1 MRFRAF
7 ILFAVMF
14 AAIIIPGTAPSIA
27 SSIKE
32 PQQVG
37 SQRTGFATSGQNTVP
52 GEILVKVKPSYGAQA
67 LSAINKSFRA
77 QSLSAPSSNGVHQ
90 IILPAGTDVKR
101 VAQEY
106 AELPYVEYAEPNHIR
121 KALYTPA
128 DPYFN
133 LQWTLPKI
141 GAPDFWDKAPAT
153 PVVVAVI
160 DTGVD
165 YTHEDLANKVIKGYD
180 FINNDNDPMDDHF
193 HGTHVAGI
201 IAAETNNAI
210 GIAGVAPNAMI
221 LAIKVLSRTGEGT
234 DLQISKGIM
243 YAADKGAKVINLS
256 LGGPGWSFVL
266 DDAVQYARKKGCL
279 VVASAGNAGTN
290 EIYYPASY
298 NGVVSVG
305 ATDSYDK
312 KALFSN
318 FGPDVDIAAPGVEI
332 LSTYN
337 KDGVPG
343 YVYASGTS
351 MAAPVVCGA
360 AALIFAA
367 NPTYTGDQLQR
378 ALLLATDDLGIP
390 GRDDYFGYGRVDLR
404 KATIQKRITVEDTA
418 PEITASGSWQSIDA
432 ASASGGTVKSAS
444 AAGSSLTLRFSG
456 TSVCWFA
463 QTGNAGGKA
472 KVYIDGALVKEVDLY
487 NPTTNYQQPVFFKD
501 SLSAG
506 SHTIKIEAS
515 GSMNSKSQGQD
526 INVDG
531 FDIGNGKVS
540 TGPMPPTGV
549 VVNVKPR
556 SVDITWS
563 KPATGKVAGYNI
575 YCSTT
580 ISGKCARIN
589 RATITTNTFTV
600 LPVKRGAAYYYKVT
614 SVDESGNE
622 SAPATP
628 ISIKAARDI
637 RK

>member
-1 MRFRAF
+1 MK
-7 ILFAVMF
+7 
-14 AAIIIPGTAPSIA
+14 T
-27 SSIKE
+27 
-32 PQQVG
+32 
-37 SQRTGFATSGQNTVP
+37 
-52 GEILVKVKPSYGAQA
+52 SYGAQA
-67 LSAINKSFRA
+67 LFAINKSFRA
-77 QSLSAPSSNGVHQ
+77 QSLTTHSYNGIHQ

-106 AELPYVEYAEPNHIR
+106 AELPYVEYAEPNRIR
-121 KALYTPA
+121 RALDSPS

-133 LQWTLPKI
+133 LQWALPKI
-141 GAPDFWDKAPAT
+141 GAPDFWDKAPLT
-153 PVVVAVI
+153 PVIVAVI

-210 GIAGVAPNAMI
+210 GIAGVAPNAKI

-243 YAADKGAKVINLS
+243 YAADNGAKVINLS
-256 LGGPGWSFVL
+256 LGGPGWSFIL

-279 VVASAGNAGTN
+279 VVASAGNAGTS

-312 KALFSN
+312 KAFFSN
-318 FGPDVDIAAPGVEI
+318 FGPDVDIAAPGVDI

-337 KDGVPG
+337 DGGSPS

-351 MAAPVVCGA
+351 MAAPVACGA
-360 AALIFAA
+360 AALIFAG
-367 NPTYTGDQLQR
+367 NPTYTADQLQR
-378 ALLLATDDLGIP
+378 ALLLATQDLGTP
-390 GRDDYFGYGRVDLR
+390 GRDDSFGYGLVDLR
-404 KATIQKRITVEDTA
+404 KAAIQKRITAEDTA
-418 PEITASGSWQSIDA
+418 PEITATGSWQSS
-432 ASASGGTVKSAS
+432 ASAGASGGTLKSAS
-444 AAGSSLTLRFSG
+444 TAGSSLTLRFSG
-456 TSVCWFA
+456 TSICWFA
-463 QTGNAGGKA
+463 QTGNASGKA
-472 KVYIDGALVKEVDLY
+472 KVYIDGVFAKDVDLY

-506 SHTIKIEAS
+506 SHTIKIEAA
-515 GSMNSKSQGQD
+515 GSKNSKSQGQD
-526 INVDG
+526 VNVDG
-531 FDIGNGKVS
+531 FDIGNGNVS
-540 TGPMPPTGV
+540 AGPMPPTGV
-549 VVNVKPR
+549 LVNVKPR
-556 SVDITWS
+556 SVEITWS

-580 ISGKCARIN
+580 ISGKCVRIN

-600 LPVKRGAAYYYKVT
+600 LPAKRGAAYYYKVT

-622 SAPATP
+622 STPATP
-628 ISIKAARDI
+628 TSIKAARDI
-637 RK
+637 RR

>member
-1 MRFRAF
+1 M
-7 ILFAVMF
+7 L
-14 AAIIIPGTAPSIA
+14 AALIIPGTAPSTA

-32 PQQVG
+32 PQLVG
-37 SQRTGFATSGQNTVP
+37 LQQTGFTTSGQSTVP
-52 GEILVKVKPSYGAQA
+52 GEILVKVKSSYSAPA
-67 LSAINKSFRA
+67 LSVINKSFRA
-77 QSLSAPSSNGVHQ
+77 QSLTTNSSNGVHQ
-90 IILPAGTDVKR
+90 IILPAGTDVAR

-121 KALYTPA
+121 RALYSPS

-141 GAPDFWDKAPAT
+141 GAPDFWDKASAT
-153 PVVVAVI
+153 PVIVAVI

-165 YTHEDLANKVIKGYD
+165 YTHEDLAKKVIKGYD

-210 GIAGVAPNAMI
+210 GIAGVAPNAKI

-243 YAADKGAKVINLS
+243 YAADNGAKIINLS
-256 LGGPGWSFVL
+256 LGGPGWSFIL

-279 VVASAGNAGTN
+279 VVASAGNAGTG
-290 EIYYPASY
+290 ETYYPASY
-298 NGVVSVG
+298 SGVVSVG

-318 FGPDVDIAAPGVEI
+318 YGTDIDIAAPGVEI

-337 KDGVPG
+337 NGGTPG

-351 MAAPVVCGA
+351 MATPAVCGA
-360 AALIFAA
+360 AALIFAG
-367 NPTYTGDQLQR
+367 NPTYSGDQLQR
-378 ALLLATDDLGIP
+378 ALLLATNDLGIP
-390 GRDDYFGYGRVDLR
+390 GRDDYFGYGQVDLR
-404 KATIQKRITVEDTA
+404 KAATQKRLTVEDTA
-418 PEITASGSWQSIDA
+418 PEITATGSWQSIA
-432 ASASGGTVKSAS
+432 VASASDGTLKSAS
-444 AAGSSLTLRFSG
+444 ATDSSLTLRFSG

-463 QTGNAGGKA
+463 QTGNASGKA
-472 KVYIDGALVKEVDLY
+472 KVYLDGALVKEVDLY
-487 NPTTNYQQPVFFKD
+487 NPTTNYQQPVFYKE

-506 SHTIKIEAS
+506 SHTIKIEAA
-515 GSMNSKSQGQD
+515 GSKNSKSQGQD

-531 FDIGNGKVS
+531 FDIGNGNVS
-540 TGPMPPTGV
+540 AGPMPPTGV
-549 VVNVKPR
+549 VVNIKPR
-556 SVDITWS
+556 SVDISWN

-580 ISGKCARIN
+580 ISGKCVRIN

-600 LPVKRGAAYYYKVT
+600 LPVKRSAAYYYKVT
-614 SVDESGNE
+614 SVDEAGNE

-628 ISIKAARDI
+628 ISIKATRDI

>member
-1 MRFRAF
+1 
-7 ILFAVMF
+7 MF
-14 AAIIIPGTAPSIA
+14 AALIIPVTVPSTA
-27 SSIKE
+27 SSIE
-32 PQQVG
+32 QQQLVG
-37 SQRTGFATSGQNTVP
+37 SQQTGTTTSGRTTVP
-52 GEILVKVKPSYGAQA
+52 GEILVKVKPSYSAQA

-77 QSLSAPSSNGVHQ
+77 QSLTTHSSNNVHQ

-121 KALYTPA
+121 RALYTPS

-133 LQWTLPKI
+133 LQWMLPKI

-153 PVVVAVI
+153 PIIVAVI

-201 IAAETNNAI
+201 VAAETNNAV
-210 GIAGVAPNAMI
+210 GIAGVAPSAKI
-221 LAIKVLSRTGEGT
+221 LAIKVLSRNGEGT
-234 DLQISKGIM
+234 DLQISKGII
-243 YAADKGAKVINLS
+243 YAADNGAKVINLS

-266 DDAVQYARKKGCL
+266 DDAIQYARKKGCL

-298 NGVVSVG
+298 NGVVSVA

-312 KALFSN
+312 KAFFSN
-318 FGPDVDIAAPGVEI
+318 FGPDVDIAAPGVDI

-337 KDGVPG
+337 KDGTPG

-360 AALIFAA
+360 AALIFAG

-390 GRDDYFGYGRVDLR
+390 GRDDYFGYGLVDLR
-404 KATIQKRITVEDTA
+404 KAALQKRITVEDTA
-418 PEITASGSWQSIDA
+418 PEITTTGSWQSI
-432 ASASGGTVKSAS
+432 ASADASGGTLKSAS

-456 TSVCWFA
+456 TSICWFA
-463 QTGNAGGKA
+463 QTGNSGGKA
-472 KVYIDGALVKEVDLY
+472 KVYVDGVFAKDVDLY
-487 NPTTNYQQPVFFKD
+487 NPTTNYQQPVFYKE

-506 SHTIKIEAS
+506 SHTIKIEAA
-515 GSMNSKSQGQD
+515 GSKNSKSQGQD
-526 INVDG
+526 VNVDG
-531 FDIGNGKVS
+531 FDIGNGNVS
-540 TGPMPPTGV
+540 AGPMPPTGV
-549 VVNVKPR
+549 LVSVRPR
-556 SVDITWS
+556 SVEITWS

-575 YCSTT
+575 YCPTT
-580 ISGKCARIN
+580 ISGKWVRIN

-600 LPVKRGAAYYYKVT
+600 LPVKLGAAHYYKVT
-614 SVDESGNE
+614 SVDEAGNE
-622 SAPATP
+622 STPATP
-628 ISIKAARDI
+628 TSIKAARDI
-637 RK
+637 RE